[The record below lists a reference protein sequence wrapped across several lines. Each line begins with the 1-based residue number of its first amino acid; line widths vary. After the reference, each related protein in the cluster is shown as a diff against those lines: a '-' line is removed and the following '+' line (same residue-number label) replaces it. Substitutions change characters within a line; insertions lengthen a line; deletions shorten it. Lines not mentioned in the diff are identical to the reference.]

1 MGRGRERGY
10 RGTCLVA
17 TIDTILINV
26 LNNLKETIPYNHRG
40 AGSDVAGGRLQHLE
54 LPRKSRGLVMARKP
68 DRNPSYADRIRLWL
82 STKREVDGFWVG
94 SMEDDPYQGL
104 RRVEDALQLIKR
116 HDPLNYLRVT
126 RNLDKIWVHLIPSA
140 EAHYERTLN
149 ACVLDERYL
158 LKEEMTLDRIASTI
172 VHEATHARLERWGIV
187 YEEESRY
194 RIESIC
200 LRRELNFLTKL
211 PDSEHLKEE
220 IARALEWCATDR
232 DHLSDASFRERED
245 QGQLET
251 LRYLGAPSWVVR
263 LAMWLIRRRWARAS
277 G

>member
-1 MGRGRERGY
+1 LQ
-10 RGTCLVA
+10 CL
-17 TIDTILINV
+17 
-26 LNNLKETIPYNHRG
+26 ESSR
-40 AGSDVAGGRLQHLE
+40 R
-54 LPRKSRGLVMARKP
+54 SRGLVVVRKP
-68 DRNPSYADRIRLWL
+68 DRKLSLVERFDLWV
-82 STKREVDGFWVG
+82 STSRVVDGLWVG
-94 SMEDDPYQGL
+94 TWEAEPHPAF
-104 RRVEDALQLIKR
+104 RRVEEALQLIKR
-116 HDPLNYLRVT
+116 HDQLNYLRVI
-126 RNLDKIWVHLIPSA
+126 RNLDRIWVHLIPSA
-140 EAHYERTLN
+140 QAHYDRTLN

-172 VHEATHARLERWGIV
+172 VHEATHARLEGWGII

-194 RIESIC
+194 RIEAIY

-245 QGQLET
+245 QGQVET
-251 LRYLGAPSWVVR
+251 LRYLGAPNWFIR
-263 LAMWLIRRRWARAS
+263 FAMWLIRRRWARAS

>member
-1 MGRGRERGY
+1 
-10 RGTCLVA
+10 
-17 TIDTILINV
+17 
-26 LNNLKETIPYNHRG
+26 
-40 AGSDVAGGRLQHLE
+40 
-54 LPRKSRGLVMARKP
+54 MARKL

-82 STKREVDGFWVG
+82 STKREVDGLWVG
-94 SMEDDPYQGL
+94 SIEDDPYQGL

-172 VHEATHARLERWGIV
+172 VHEATHARLERWGII

-194 RIESIC
+194 RIEAIC

-211 PDSEHLKEE
+211 PDSEHLQEE
-220 IARALEWCATDR
+220 IAYALEWYATKQDYFSDR
-232 DHLSDASFRERED
+232 NDRERDD
-245 QGQLET
+245 QGAPDA
-251 LRYLGAPSWVVR
+251 LRYLGAPDWFVR
-263 LAMWLIRRRWARAS
+263 CAMWIIRRRWSRAS

>member
-1 MGRGRERGY
+1 LQ
-10 RGTCLVA
+10 CL
-17 TIDTILINV
+17 
-26 LNNLKETIPYNHRG
+26 ESSR
-40 AGSDVAGGRLQHLE
+40 R
-54 LPRKSRGLVMARKP
+54 SRGLVVVRKP
-68 DRNPSYADRIRLWL
+68 DRKLSLVERFDLWV
-82 STKREVDGFWVG
+82 STSRVVDGLWVG
-94 SMEDDPYQGL
+94 TWEAEPHPAF
-104 RRVEDALQLIKR
+104 RRVEEALQLIKR
-116 HDPLNYLRVT
+116 HDQLNYLRVI
-126 RNLDKIWVHLIPSA
+126 RNLDRIWVHLIPSA
-140 EAHYERTLN
+140 QAHYDRTLN

-172 VHEATHARLERWGIV
+172 VHEATHARLEGWGII

-194 RIESIC
+194 RIEAIC

-245 QGQLET
+245 QGQVET
-251 LRYLGAPSWVVR
+251 LRYLGAPNWVVR
-263 LAMWLIRRRWARAS
+263 FAMWLIRRRWARAS

>member
-1 MGRGRERGY
+1 MACRELDTQVTLFVQLFQHGPRSSY
-10 RGTCLVA
+10 R
-17 TIDTILINV
+17 DLI
-26 LNNLKETIPYNHRG
+26 
-40 AGSDVAGGRLQHLE
+40 A
-54 LPRKSRGLVMARKP
+54 
-68 DRNPSYADRIRLWL
+68 LWL
-82 STKREVDGFWVG
+82 STNRDVDGLWVG
-94 SMEDDPYQGL
+94 SMEDESDRSL
-104 RRVEDALQLIKR
+104 RLVENALQLIKS

-126 RNLDKIWVHLIPSA
+126 RNLDRIWVRLIPSA
-140 EAHYERTLN
+140 EAHYDRTLN
-149 ACVLDERYL
+149 ACVVDKRYL
-158 LKEEMTLDRIASTI
+158 FKEGMTLERIASTI
-172 VHEATHARLERWGIV
+172 VHEATHARLERWGII

-220 IARALEWCATDR
+220 IAGALEWCATDR

-251 LRYLGAPSWVVR
+251 LRYLGAPNWVVR
-263 LAMWLIRRRWARAS
+263 FAMWFIRKRWARAS